1 MSRLPIRVRL
11 MLTFAAAIAAVLT
24 AGGYLL
30 FQHLAGSLDR
40 TLNQALRSRAV
51 DAAALVQ
58 QVHGSDGE
66 QNSETG
72 GGLAE
77 TPAIAGAGGSFAQVL
92 DGRGKIF
99 DETHGLGSRSLLDVR
114 LLARARTRALLVSRA
129 RRLGTDV
136 RLLAVP
142 VQAQDQRLVI
152 VVGMP
157 LRSRD
162 QALTSL
168 RSELLIGGPFALLV
182 TSVIGYLV
190 AAAALRPVERMRV
203 RANSISERQLSERLP
218 VPRARDELARLG
230 ETLNEMLARIEQGIA
245 RERSFIADASHE
257 LRTPLA
263 LLRTEVELA
272 LEAPRGEEE
281 LRAALQSIG
290 EEADRL
296 SQLAEDLL
304 LLARLD
310 EGRLPLRQEAVELD
324 TLLHDVATRFARR
337 ADGAGRMIEVETNH
351 IRVTGDRLRL
361 EQALSNLVEN
371 AFRHGAGTIRLLA
384 SQNTNVVEIH
394 VTDEGGGFPSGQ
406 GAAAFERFS
415 RGDPARAGTG
425 AGLGLAIV
433 KAIIDAHHGTV
444 TLQRANMGADIRI
457 SLPTTNTAP
466 FRVDPAT
473 SLSAADSP

>member
-11 MLTFAAAIAAVLT
+11 TLTFAAAIAAVLT

-40 TLNQALRSRAV
+40 TLNQALRSRAA

-58 QVHGSDGE
+58 QVHGPDGE
-66 QNSETG
+66 QKSETG

-92 DGRGKIF
+92 DNRDKIF
-99 DETHGLGSRSLLDVR
+99 DETHRLGSRRLLDVR
-114 LLARARTRALLVSRA
+114 LLAHARTRALLVSRA

-162 QALTSL
+162 QALASL
-168 RSELLIGGPFALLV
+168 RSELLVGGPIALLV
-182 TSVIGYLV
+182 TSMIGYLV
-190 AAAALRPVERMRV
+190 AAAALRPVERMRA
-203 RANSISERQLSERLP
+203 RANSISERPLSERLP
-218 VPRARDELARLG
+218 VPRTHDELARLG
-230 ETLNEMLARIEQGIA
+230 ETLNEMLDRIEQGIA

-272 LEAPRGEEE
+272 LEAPRSEHE
-281 LRAALQSIG
+281 LRTALWSIG
-290 EEADRL
+290 EEAARL

-310 EGRLPLRQEAVELD
+310 DGRLPLRQEAVELD
-324 TLLHDVATRFARR
+324 TLLHDVAARFAHR
-337 ADGAGRMIEVETNH
+337 AAGAGRTLDVEVGPT
-351 IRVTGDRLRL
+351 RLTGDRLRL

-384 SQNTNVVEIH
+384 SCDTDVVEIH
-394 VTDEGGGFPSGQ
+394 VTDEGAGFATGLGS
-406 GAAAFERFS
+406 AAFERFT
-415 RGDPARAGTG
+415 RGDASRAGTG

-433 KAIIDAHHGTV
+433 KAIVDAHQGSV
-444 TLQRANMGADIRI
+444 TLQGANEPGTDIRI
-457 SLPTTNTAP
+457 SLPTANT
-466 FRVDPAT
+466 VLDSAT
-473 SLSAADSP
+473 SP